1 MGQAPDRQAML
12 GAGIPKSVPCTLVNK
27 VRRIFERML
36 IMVENNNLQVCASG
50 MKSIMQASQ
59 SLQVS
64 NDPDAV
70 QLPTLDNSCSVGP
83 KQRDGSWWF

>member
-27 VRRIFERML
+27 VGKG
-36 IMVENNNLQVCASG
+36 VEKMTTGRSNNFQVCASG

-59 SLQVS
+59 SLQVCNILTKLVFNRFYS
-64 NDPDAV
+64 G
-70 QLPTLDNSCSVGP
+70 SVGSE
-83 KQRDGSWWF
+83 QCDGGWWV

>member
-27 VRRIFERML
+27 VGKG
-36 IMVENNNLQVCASG
+36 VEKKTGELNNFQVCASG

-64 NDPDAV
+64 QIANAP
-70 QLPTLDNSCSVGP
+70 LTLDRSHAVGAE
-83 KQRDGSWWF
+83 QCDGSWWF

>member
-27 VRRIFERML
+27 VGKG
-36 IMVENNNLQVCASG
+36 VEKTGESNNFQVCASG

-59 SLQVS
+59 SLQVCKI
-64 NDPDAV
+64 
-70 QLPTLDNSCSVGP
+70 LTLLN
-83 KQRDGSWWF
+83 

>member
-27 VRRIFERML
+27 VGAIFEK
-36 IMVENNNLQVCASG
+36 MVMGESKHFQVCASG

-64 NDPDAV
+64 IDFELVDN
-70 QLPTLDNSCSVGP
+70 NSCSVGSE
-83 KQRDGSWWF
+83 QCDGGWWF

>member
-27 VRRIFERML
+27 VGKG
-36 IMVENNNLQVCASG
+36 VEKKTGELNNFQVCASG

-59 SLQVS
+59 SLQVCKILTAELVFNRFYS
-64 NDPDAV
+64 G
-70 QLPTLDNSCSVGP
+70 SVGSE
-83 KQRDGSWWF
+83 QCDGGWWV

>member
-27 VRRIFERML
+27 VRRALEKKHLGNRAIKDIFK
-36 IMVENNNLQVCASG
+36 VCASG

-59 SLQVS
+59 SLQVV
-64 NDPDAV
+64 N
-70 QLPTLDNSCSVGP
+70 QLCSPLINRLVLTHSLEV
-83 KQRDGSWWF
+83 KISI

>member
-27 VRRIFERML
+27 VGQNIQKYGDVGESKNFK
-36 IMVENNNLQVCASG
+36 VCASG

-64 NDPDAV
+64 IDF
-70 QLPTLDNSCSVGP
+70 G
-83 KQRDGSWWF
+83 

>member
-27 VRRIFERML
+27 VGKG
-36 IMVENNNLQVCASG
+36 VEKKTGELNNFQVCASG

-59 SLQVS
+59 SLQVCKFS
-64 NDPDAV
+64 TNF
-70 QLPTLDNSCSVGP
+70 
-83 KQRDGSWWF
+83 K

>member
-27 VRRIFERML
+27 VGRTLGKNRGKWATSDVFK
-36 IMVENNNLQVCASG
+36 VCASG

-59 SLQVS
+59 SLQVV
-64 NDPDAV
+64 N
-70 QLPTLDNSCSVGP
+70 QLVLTHLQQVKIST
-83 KQRDGSWWF
+83 